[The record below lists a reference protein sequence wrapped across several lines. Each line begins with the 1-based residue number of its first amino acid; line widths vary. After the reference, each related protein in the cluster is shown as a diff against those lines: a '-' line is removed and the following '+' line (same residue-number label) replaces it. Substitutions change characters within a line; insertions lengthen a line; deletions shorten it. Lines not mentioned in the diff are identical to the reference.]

1 MTLSTPN
8 SAARFQLRFWITVLC
23 FGLANLGIWAWY
35 AQTHRPQRRDL
46 LRVERFDPPATP
58 GKAKLVW
65 KFNLDIQPRRDGAAP
80 AIINPPLAGRFNWQD
95 GRTLTFLPDGELRP
109 GSHYTFTIPADRLAS
124 TDGFKLPAPFVS
136 EFSTGS
142 LQLLDVRQ
150 SAIADDKIQL
160 EATFNDAVLPA
171 DLQQHM
177 GVSTLTGSGW
187 SSQTQVPASVMDKE
201 PSRTIK
207 VMVGP
212 LPRMRGD
219 IDDCKV
225 RFWLSAG
232 LAGVG
237 GPLGI
242 PQSFGYDVS
251 VSPRLMATELSAHS
265 PASGPVELSLEF
277 NGKAAAEVLRKLVS
291 VEPVVP
297 YTIAVDGH
305 EAKLS
310 GDFQPGMRYAVK
322 IAASPAGS
330 DERQYPRPTVL
341 SAFIPD
347 RTASLWLDHTD
358 GYLGTAGNRLVMAH
372 ATNVARFKVEITRVY
387 DNNIVV
393 WRNNTSR
400 WSWRSHNPE
409 SYSEPV
415 CSKVITLAREKNK
428 PQDIPLSL
436 DELLPP
442 SSPRDGVY
450 RIAVL
455 EERTT
460 SRTAH
465 SSRFIREYSEDDDA
479 ESEPFAE
486 TTSALVT
493 LSDIALSAKQTRD
506 AVYIWAVSLSKGTP
520 VAQVRVRIY
529 SDKNQLLG
537 EAVTDENGLARVGP
551 IVPAAGEKATIVL
564 AERLATVSPTTRPAT
579 LLAAMAAMMQ
589 PPQTRPALAQGGR
602 DLTWLDLQRSK
613 LNLSYADIG
622 GDEYL
627 RKGHE
632 AFVYTERGVYRPGE
646 TLHLRA
652 IVRGPDLSVPPAFPV
667 RWQLERPD
675 RIDWKSSVVT
685 LDADGACTFDVE
697 LPADLPTGRWKA
709 RLQLPGDAREYFGAV
724 SFLVEDYMPD
734 RIKASLTLQ
743 GDEKPAEGAAR
754 RVLEEDGPVT
764 AVVQADY
771 LFGLPASG
779 LSTSLAAIAT
789 PMSFEHASW
798 KQWTFGDAARLSA
811 KPSVSHRKLDLEAI
825 TLDAKGHGTAEVEF
839 DKVIEGGKIKHLVAN
854 GIVLEIARDT
864 KERTLTEL
872 KRSAK
877 AADSAADN
885 NVWLGPWRLL
895 VSASVHEI
903 GGRAVTTTD
912 EIVVDRISRYVGVRR
927 AARVVTPGVATA
939 IELALVSPSGSV
951 AGDDEAT
958 VNVEVFRESWNNSLV
973 FRDGHY
979 RWDSS
984 RVLDPVGKTTSV
996 VMQKGRAIWRFAP
1009 PQEGNYLVCA
1019 RDPETGF
1026 CSTIELLAA
1035 SGAWEESISREH
1047 PEQLELLVTRSSVAP
1062 TTRPSTRPAE
1072 LPQLATPLRPGEKAT
1087 VVVRSPFAGT
1097 LLLSIET
1104 DDVIRTQVVEMK
1116 ASQVSVPIEITDA
1129 CRPNAYICATVVR
1142 KVDANA
1148 PWRTHR
1154 AFGVRRLPVDCSDRR
1169 LAVEVKTPKEIR
1181 PIDTLP
1187 VGVRVTDAAGKPVAN
1202 SAVTVTA
1209 VDEGILQLTG
1219 YQTPSPFVF
1228 FTAPRALRVQT
1239 GDIYD
1244 RLMPEVAKP
1253 AGQQAVGGD
1262 GGDELSALSPVTAR
1276 RVRPVAMVSA
1286 ILHTNAEGIATT
1298 DFRLPEFLGKVR
1310 VMAVA
1315 HHARGVGA
1323 GESDVLDR
1331 SPIIVQSSWPR
1342 FCGPGD
1348 KFKVPVT
1355 IINNLVEPSKIDLAI
1370 FCVEGESAPL
1380 RFAGDAPVKL
1390 TTTTKT
1396 LEPGGKEI
1404 VWVEMLATAGIGVV
1418 HFDLTASAR
1427 GESYH
1432 EVVEIPVRPAS
1443 PGIVNS
1449 DTKAVIPGEAA
1460 TFRLP
1465 SVMLSGTERLK
1476 VVIAPK
1482 PSLELPRALE
1492 SLSEYPYG
1500 CCEQTISK
1508 CLPLL
1513 YARDIREQLGD
1524 SVSDPATTAM
1534 AMQHGI
1540 FRVLSMQTASGGLA
1554 MWPGGSSEWPWGSVY
1569 GLYFFVEARAAGYPV
1584 PEVPMDRLA
1593 TYVRGLLTSL
1603 DDDADRL
1610 ELHAYACYALAL
1622 AGKPERDTMRRLE
1635 ELLKKPL
1642 ATGGEN
1648 AQQARFHLAGAWL
1661 AAGRSSAAEQLLPPI
1676 PPLPRKDR
1684 QLEGNLGSPARDV
1697 AVALNTF
1704 LQVRPDHPAIPK
1716 LAEELTAMG
1725 RNGQWYST
1733 QDTAFAAMAL
1743 GRYLRQTKGEQAY
1756 ATAELLVGGQSVARV
1771 IDGQTLRWSDA
1782 TTRPVGEQP
1791 LEIRLTGPAQARGYV
1806 TWVQS
1811 GTPSSPVADSDKG
1824 MEIRRAYLTRER
1836 RPVDLEHVRSGDIVL
1851 VELTIRTPM
1860 ALPHIVIADLLPAG
1874 LEIENPRLETT
1885 EKAEAEP
1892 AANASENKPGFEN
1905 PRLDIR
1911 DDRMILVDRMT
1922 RAGEARY
1929 TYVARAVTTGT
1940 FTIPPVHAECMYDSG
1955 RQSTFSGAKTLTVLP
1970 TGAVTTTK

>member
-1 MTLSTPN
+1 MTPSTPT
-8 SAARFQLRFWITVLC
+8 AVRLRFWITVVC
-23 FGLANLGIWAWY
+23 FALANLGIWAWY
-35 AQTHRPQRRDL
+35 ANSHRPQRRDL
-46 LRVERFDPPATP
+46 LRVERFDPPGTL
-58 GKAKLVW
+58 GKPKLVW

-80 AIINPPLAGRFNWQD
+80 AVIAPPLPGRFQWQD
-95 GRTLTFLPDGELRP
+95 ARTLTFLPDGELHP
-109 GSHYTFTIPADRLAS
+109 GSHYTLTIPADRIAS
-124 TDGFKLPAPFVS
+124 TDGFRLSAPFVS

-150 SAIADDKIQL
+150 SAIDDDKIQL

-171 DLQQHM
+171 DLQQHL
-177 GVSTLTGSGW
+177 GITTLAGSG
-187 SSQTQVPASVMDKE
+187 STSQTHVPASVLDKQ

-207 VMVGP
+207 VLVGP
-212 LPRMRGD
+212 LPHMRTD
-219 IDDCKV
+219 SDDCKL

-232 LAGVG
+232 LAGVS

-251 VSPRLMATELSAHS
+251 VSPRLMAMGLSAHS
-265 PASGPVELSLEF
+265 PAMGPVELSLEF
-277 NGKAAAEVLRKLVS
+277 NGKAAADLLRKLVS
-291 VEPVVP
+291 VEPAVP
-297 YTIAVDGH
+297 FTISGDGH

-310 GDFQPGMRYAVK
+310 GDFQPGTRYAVK
-322 IAASPAGS
+322 IAAPPAGS
-330 DERQYPRPTVL
+330 DERQFPRPTVL

-358 GYLGTAGNRLVMAH
+358 GYLGSAGNRLIMAH

-387 DNNIVV
+387 DNNIVS
-393 WRNNTSR
+393 WHNSTSR
-400 WSWRSHNPE
+400 WSWRNRNPE

-415 CSKVITLAREKNK
+415 ASEVITLAREKNK
-428 PQDIPLSL
+428 PQQIPLSL

-442 SSPRDGVY
+442 SAPRDGVY
-450 RIAVL
+450 RVAL
-455 EERTT
+455 LDERTT
-460 SRTAH
+460 TPRPP
-465 SSRFIREYSEDDDA
+465 SSRFIRESDDDDTD
-479 ESEPFAE
+479 SEPFVESA
-486 TTSALVT
+486 SALVT

-520 VAQVRVRIY
+520 LGQVRVRVY
-529 SDKNQLLG
+529 SDKNQTLG
-537 EAVTDENGLARVGP
+537 EAITDENGLARIGSL
-551 IVPAAGEKATIVL
+551 VPAAGEKASIVL
-564 AERLATVSPTTRPAT
+564 AERLALASPATRPAT
-579 LLAAMAAMMQ
+579 LLATMAALMQ

-602 DLTWLDLQRSK
+602 DLTWLDLQRTK
-613 LNLSYADIG
+613 LNLSHADIG

-646 TLHLRA
+646 TVHLRA

-685 LDADGACTFDVE
+685 LDADGACAFDVE

-709 RLQLPGDAREYFGAV
+709 HLQLPGDVREHFGAV

-734 RIKASLTLQ
+734 RIKASLSLQ
-743 GDEKPAEGAAR
+743 GDEAAKPADGVTP
-754 RVLEEDGPVT
+754 RVLEEDGPLT
-764 AVVQADY
+764 AVIQADY

-779 LSTSLAAIAT
+779 LSTDLAAIAT
-789 PMSFEHASW
+789 PVSFEHAAW
-798 KQWTFGDAARLSA
+798 KQWTFGDSARLST

-839 DKVIEGGKIKHLVAN
+839 DKVIEGQSAAPTKHVKHAVHRQ
-854 GIVLEIARDT
+854 ISPA
-864 KERTLTEL
+864 
-872 KRSAK
+872 SK
-877 AADSAADN
+877 APDSDADADN
-885 NVWLGPWRLL
+885 NTWLGPWRLL

-912 EIVVDRISRYVGVRR
+912 EIIVDRIPRYLGLRR
-927 AARVVTPGVATA
+927 ASRVITPGTTTPL
-939 IELALVSPSGSV
+939 ELALVTPSGGV
-951 AGDDEAT
+951 VEEEAT
-958 VNVEVFRESWNNSLV
+958 VNVEVFRENWNNSLV
-973 FRDGHY
+973 FRDGRY
-979 RWDSS
+979 RWDST
-984 RVLDPVGKTTSV
+984 RVLDSVAKATPVAMV
-996 VMQKGRAIWRFAP
+996 KGRGIWRFTP
-1009 PQEGNYLVCA
+1009 PQEGNYLICA

-1047 PEQLELLVTRSSVAP
+1047 PEQLELLVTRSSVTPA
-1062 TTRPSTRPAE
+1062 TRPSTRPAE
-1072 LPQLATPLRPGEKAT
+1072 VPQLATPLHPGEKAT

-1104 DDVIRTQVVEMK
+1104 DDVIMTQVLEMK

-1142 KVDANA
+1142 KVDANG

-1187 VGVRVTDAAGKPVAN
+1187 VGVRVTDASGKPVAN

-1219 YQTPSPFVF
+1219 YETPSPFAF

-1244 RLMPEVAKP
+1244 RLMPEVTKP

-1286 ILHTNAEGIATT
+1286 ILHTNADGIATT
-1298 DFRLPEFLGKVR
+1298 DFRLPEFLGKVH
-1310 VMAVA
+1310 VSAVA
-1315 HHARGVGA
+1315 HHARGVGS

-1331 SPIIVQSSWPR
+1331 TPIIVQSSWPR
-1342 FCGPGD
+1342 FCAPGD
-1348 KFKVPVT
+1348 RFKVPVT
-1355 IINNLVEPSKIDLAI
+1355 IINNLTEPSKIDLAI
-1370 FCVEGESAPL
+1370 LCLE
-1380 RFAGDAPVKL
+1380 GDASPLSFTGNAPGKL
-1390 TTTTKT
+1390 TTATKT
-1396 LEPGGKEI
+1396 LEPGTREI
-1404 VWVEMLATAGIGVV
+1404 VWVEMLASAAIGVV
-1418 HFDLTASAR
+1418 HLDLTATAH

-1443 PGIVNS
+1443 PAIVNS
-1449 DTKAVIPGEAA
+1449 DTKAIVPGEPA

-1465 SVMLSGTERLK
+1465 NAMLPGTERLK
-1476 VVIAPK
+1476 IMIAPK

-1524 SVSDPATTAM
+1524 SVFDPASTTM

-1569 GLYFFVEARAAGYPV
+1569 GLHFFVEARTAGYAV
-1584 PEVPMDRLA
+1584 PESAMDRLA
-1593 TYVRGLLTSL
+1593 AYVRGLLASL
-1603 DDDADRL
+1603 DDDGDRL
-1610 ELHAYACYALAL
+1610 ELNAYACYALAL
-1622 AGKPERDTMRRLE
+1622 AGKPERDAMRRLD
-1635 ELLKKPL
+1635 ELLKKPAANGSES
-1642 ATGGEN
+1642 AT
-1648 AQQARFHLAGAWL
+1648 QARFHLAGAWL
-1661 AAGRSSAAEQLLPPI
+1661 AAGRGSAAEQLLPPI

-1684 QLEGNLGSPARDV
+1684 QLEGNLGSPARDI

-1716 LAEELTAMG
+1716 LAEQLAAMG

-1743 GRYLRQTKGEQAY
+1743 GRYLRQSKNEQPY
-1756 ATAELLVGGQSVARV
+1756 TTADLLVGGQSVAHV
-1771 IDGQTLRWSDA
+1771 DGSQTLRWSA
-1782 TTRPVGEQP
+1782 PATRPVGEQP
-1791 LEIRLTGPAQARGYV
+1791 LEIRLTGPATARGYV

-1824 MEIRRAYLTRER
+1824 MEIRRAYLMRDR
-1836 RPVDLEHVRSGDIVL
+1836 RPLDMDRVRSGDIVL
-1851 VELTIRTPM
+1851 VELTIRTPI

-1885 EKAEAEP
+1885 EKTDATQP
-1892 AANASENKPGFEN
+1892 DKSTAAPGFEN

-1911 DDRMILVDRMT
+1911 DDRMILVDQMKQ
-1922 RAGEARY
+1922 AGEARY
-1929 TYVARAVTTGT
+1929 TYVARAVTAGT
-1940 FTIPPVHAECMYDSG
+1940 FTVPPVHAECMYDSG
-1955 RQSTFSGAKTLTVLP
+1955 RQSTFCGAKTLTVLP
-1970 TGAVTTTK
+1970 TGAVTETK